1 MYNYDNILSGN
12 YLSNIFEFQLVP
24 LAFSLI
30 SGDSFMV
37 SPPPPKV
44 WGNGRRNFFP
54 QNAFYWGTYFVGK
67 IYSGI
72 FLHVGTNDQNIPR
85 EKKFHKMYFP
95 VM

>member
-1 MYNYDNILSGN
+1 
-12 YLSNIFEFQLVP
+12 
-24 LAFSLI
+24 
-30 SGDSFMV
+30 MV

-44 WGNGRRNFFP
+44 WGKGRRNFFP

-72 FLHVGTNDQNIPR
+72 FLHVGTNNQNIPR

-95 VM
+95 VIWTLQIWKFFPTMVKYLLEDKALAILKEL